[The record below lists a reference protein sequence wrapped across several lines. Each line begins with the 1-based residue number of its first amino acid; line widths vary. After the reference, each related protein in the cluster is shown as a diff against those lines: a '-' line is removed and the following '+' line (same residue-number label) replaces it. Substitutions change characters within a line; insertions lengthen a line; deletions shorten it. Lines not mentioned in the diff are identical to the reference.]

1 MKGQLEAIVEQM
13 YRLGLRY
20 DDALREFQKA
30 FVLTALWQENGNQ
43 CKAAIKLQMHRNTL
57 RRTLSGLGID
67 VDAIR
72 QARSRLSPRCLTV
85 KFAKKSGSA

>member
-1 MKGQLEAIVEQM
+1 MKGQLETIVEQM
-13 YRLGLRY
+13 YRLGIRY
-20 DDALREFQKA
+20 EDALREFQKA

-57 RRTLSGLGID
+57 HRTLGGLGID

-72 QARSRLSPRCLTV
+72 QAQRRLSPRGLTV
-85 KFAKKSGSA
+85 KCVKKSASA